1 MMASLARHIERVTL
15 AAGVLLLGVY
25 TVARLDS
32 MIGSRAAMRSIETQ
46 RPEPPENAQPM
57 QQQQGPDFTLWS
69 DARKAAFQRNS
80 RPQDGEPLGVVS
92 LDRLKIKAP
101 VFAGTGEL
109 ALNRGLGW
117 IEGTARPGE
126 PGNSGLAGHR
136 DGFLRALKDVQ
147 VGDEIALRTRTAR
160 LLYRVDEIEIVTP
173 NDIAV
178 LRARDA
184 DSITLVTCY
193 PFYFHGD
200 APQRFIVHARLEGQA
215 TARSD

>member
-1 MMASLARHIERVTL
+1 MGSLARHIERVAL

-25 TVARLDS
+25 VVARLDS
-32 MIGSRAAMRSIETQ
+32 MIGSRVAMRSIETQ
-46 RPEPPENAQPM
+46 RPEPPDNAQPM
-57 QQQQGPDFTLWS
+57 LQQGPDFTLWS

-80 RPQDGEPLGVVS
+80 VSQGGEPLGVLS
-92 LDRLKIKAP
+92 LNRLKIKAP

-136 DGFLRALKDVQ
+136 DGFLRALKDVL
-147 VGDEIALRTRTAR
+147 VGDEIALQTRTAR
-160 LLYRVDEIEIVTP
+160 LQYRVDEIEIVTP
-173 NDIAV
+173 DDIAV

-193 PFYFHGD
+193 PFYIHGD
-200 APQRFIVHARLEGQA
+200 APQRFIVHARLAGQA
-215 TARSD
+215 MARSD